1 MNCPFLNS
9 DNPHCSEHLNMNK
22 LDEAFNLCTNHYMMC
37 PIYMEISQDELEV
50 VAVGAENA
58 QGQSK

>member
-1 MNCPFLNS
+1 
-9 DNPHCSEHLNMNK
+9 MNK

-37 PIYMEISQDELEV
+37 PIYMEISQDKLEP

-58 QGQSK
+58 QGPKYTQRV